1 MKKTNVTYQKLDAI
15 LRSLDFEKST
25 GKNAFGFSHLR
36 YENSVCDAIVLIQS
50 GAAEDYLSAI
60 DLHTVE
66 KTIENRGVMS
76 QKAFS
81 KLLTQATNEQKQ
93 AA

>member
-1 MKKTNVTYQKLDAI
+1 MKNTSVTYQELDAI

-25 GKNAFGFSHLR
+25 GKNAFGFAHLR
-36 YENSVCDAIVLIQS
+36 YENRACDAIMLIQS
-50 GAAEDYLSAI
+50 GASEDYLSAL
-60 DLHTVE
+60 DLHSVE

-81 KLLTQATNEQKQ
+81 KLLNEATSKQKQ